1 MSKKDNDSL
10 GALLAI
16 TIGLVIVAA
25 GAVLLWLGKT
35 LYRNYQAYQT
45 KNKPKSITKSPTLAK
60 KNPPI
65 LAVEEPQ
72 LNTINDPWLAHCLA
86 IEAAWERKD
95 YDWARLQLQKI
106 AYGMV
111 AKNVTDDQR
120 AEFTKLMTMFAQ
132 EDPIYN
138 EIISQVKP
146 LIQQQSGII
155 QSSVYPYFPHY
166 DQETIRYV
174 LYFAHELGDIYRI
187 KKGRSYELHPAGQT
201 IDGEIIND

>member
-1 MSKKDNDSL
+1 MSKKDDDSL
-10 GALLAI
+10 GALLVIAI
-16 TIGLVIVAA
+16 AAIVAV
-25 GAVLLWLGKT
+25 GAVLLWLGKI
-35 LYRNYQAYQT
+35 LYRGYQAYQLENKT
-45 KNKPKSITKSPTLAK
+45 KPITKLPENKPYLSSLNVA
-60 KNPPI
+60 
-65 LAVEEPQ
+65 EPQ
-72 LNTINDPWLAHCLA
+72 LNTINDPWYEHCLA
-86 IEAAWERKD
+86 IEAAWIRKD

-111 AKNVTDDQR
+111 AKDVTDGQR

-132 EDPIYN
+132 EDPLYN

-146 LIQQQSGII
+146 LIQQQPGII
-155 QSSVYPYFPHY
+155 QSSVYPYFQNY

-187 KKGRSYELHPAGQT
+187 KKGRSYELYPAGQT